1 MSGSTN
7 KLYAILAATC
17 ILVISGCA
25 GPGNSR
31 PLRTEQPDGKGE
43 TKTSSATTA
52 PTTTLPPPDQPDLS
66 GVPRGVLNVTLGNVA
81 GDRLNGHVELV
92 RLNGGKVS
100 PQRITSGT
108 LRADIPEGE
117 YRAYVYAHEEGVPV
131 LVDVR
136 DIAVSAAKPASIEIN
151 LLEGAGG
158 VVPLMAFDT
167 DGDMAMDRVELACGT
182 DPANPADVPGRPP
195 APVHVKVIRQGEDWY
210 KGDLHVFSSYGE
222 GTEPVK
228 ALIARAEKS
237 GLDFLAITDLHTMA
251 SAQDPD
257 YHSDRI
263 ALIPAMKW
271 GIKEQGFALLYG
283 PMTMPELPA
292 LPEMAQGECLRIQA
306 QGGVFAIA
314 HPCMTAA
321 PWQWGLQFVNA
332 VEVWFRGW
340 RDAPPMGP
348 PQLREDVKIRKDG
361 GLVYSIAAA
370 AATAQHGEI
379 SGNGQATLFWD
390 YELNRGLMACA
401 IGGSG
406 SGSPKIPLGHPCT
419 WVLAP
424 ELSSRGILE
433 GIRLG
438 RTFVTRNPSGPRLV
452 LVADV
457 MNDGKIDAGLGG
469 AVPLNVEITFF
480 AGVEGGTP
488 GTKLQVLENG
498 RPIRTVP
505 INDANTGIRFTRKPQ
520 VYSSY
525 RIRVISPVEPAPGAF
540 GTVDVQALS
549 SPIYAMDI
557 TRDLLMRNPKFDP
570 SKTWVRLNPENYE
583 EVTIPEQP

>member
-1 MSGSTN
+1 MRGCTVRT
-7 KLYAILAATC
+7 LIIAAG
-17 ILVISGCA
+17 LMLFVIGCA
-25 GPGNSR
+25 GPGNPR
-31 PLRTEQPDGKGE
+31 PLKTEQERPTADQTSPQKSADE
-43 TKTSSATTA
+43 SSTKAK
-52 PTTTLPPPDQPDLS
+52 PDQVDLS
-66 GVPRGVLNVTLGNVA
+66 GVPRCGLNLTLGNVA
-81 GDRLNGHVELV
+81 GDRLDGHVEAI
-92 RLNGGKVS
+92 RLGGGKID
-100 PQRITSGT
+100 PFRIKAGKFQGDLPAGT
-108 LRADIPEGE
+108 
-117 YRAYVYAHEEGVPV
+117 YRLYIYAHEAGVPV
-131 LVDVR
+131 LVDMK
-136 DIAVSAAKPASIEIN
+136 DITLSPDKPATVEIS

-167 DGDMAMDRVELACGT
+167 DGDMAMDRVELASGT
-182 DPANPADVPGRPP
+182 DPANPADVPGRAP
-195 APVHVKVIRQGEDWY
+195 APVYIKVIKNTEGWY
-210 KGDLHVFSSYGE
+210 KGDLHAQSSYGE
-222 GTEPVK
+222 GTESVK
-228 ALIARAEKS
+228 DLIARAEKA

-251 SAQDPD
+251 SVQDPG
-257 YHSDRI
+257 YQSDRL
-263 ALIPAMKW
+263 ALVPAMKW
-271 GIKEQGFALLYG
+271 GNREQGFALIYG
-283 PMTMPELPA
+283 PMTLPEMPA
-292 LPEMAQGECLRIQA
+292 LPEMAQGECLRVQA

-314 HPCMTAA
+314 HPCLGAS

-332 VEVWFRGW
+332 IEVWFRGW

-379 SGNGQATLFWD
+379 SSNGQAALFWD
-390 YELNRGLMACA
+390 YELNRGLTACA

-406 SGSPKIPLGHPCT
+406 SGSPKIPLGRPCT

-433 GIRLG
+433 GIRQG
-438 RTFVTRNPSGPRLV
+438 RTFVTRDPSGPRLV

-457 MNDGKIDAGLGG
+457 MNDGKVDAGIGG
-469 AVPLNVEITFF
+469 AVPLNVDITFF

-505 INDANTGIRFTRKPQ
+505 INDPNTGIRFTRKPQ
-520 VYSSY
+520 VFSTY
-525 RIRVISPVEPAPGAF
+525 RIRVIAPVEPAPNTF

-557 TRDLLMRNPKFDP
+557 TQELLMRTPKLDP
-570 SKTWVRLNPENYE
+570 SKTWVRLNPENFE
-583 EVTIPEQP
+583 EVSIPDQP

>member
-1 MSGSTN
+1 MCHAIKAYISFMVVCIVILGS
-7 KLYAILAATC
+7 
-17 ILVISGCA
+17 CA
-25 GPGNSR
+25 GPGNPR
-31 PLRTEQPDGKGE
+31 PLQTE
-43 TKTSSATTA
+43 TSPAK
-52 PTTTLPPPDQPDLS
+52 TTTVPEATVQSPTQTAQAADQPDLS
-66 GVPRGVLNVTLGNVA
+66 NVPRGVITVSLGNIA

-92 RLNGGKVS
+92 RLSGGKVP
-100 PQRITSGT
+100 PQRIQSGK
-108 LRADIPEGE
+108 LQAEIPAGD
-117 YRAYVYAHEEGVPV
+117 YRVYLYAHETGSPILVEVKDVTVDPARPV
-131 LVDVR
+131 T
-136 DIAVSAAKPASIEIN
+136 IEVN

-182 DPANPADVPGRPP
+182 SPSNPADVPGRTP
-195 APVHVKVIRQGEDWY
+195 APVHNKVIRQGENWY
-210 KGDLHVFSSYGE
+210 KGDLHVFSSHGE
-222 GTEPVK
+222 GTESVK
-228 ALIARAEKS
+228 SLITRAEKS

-251 SAQDPD
+251 SVQDPD
-257 YHSDRI
+257 YRSDQI

-271 GIKEQGFALLYG
+271 GNREQGFALIYG
-283 PMTMPELPA
+283 PMTLPELPA
-292 LPEMAQGECLRIQA
+292 LPEMAQGECLRVQA

-314 HPCMTAA
+314 HPCLTAA

-340 RDAPPMGP
+340 RDAPPMGL

-379 SGNGQATLFWD
+379 SGNGQAALFWD
-390 YELNRGLMACA
+390 YELNRGLTACA

-406 SGSPKIPLGHPCT
+406 SGSPKVPLGRPCT

-433 GIRLG
+433 GLRLG
-438 RTFVTRNPSGPRLV
+438 RTFVTRDPSGPRLT

-457 MNDGKIDAGLGG
+457 MNDGKIDAGIGG
-469 AVPLNVEITFF
+469 AVPLNVDITLF

-498 RPIRTVP
+498 HPIRTVP
-505 INDANTGIRFTRKPQ
+505 INDPNTGIRFTRKPQ
-520 VYSSY
+520 VYSIY
-525 RIRVISPVEPAPGAF
+525 RVRVIAPVEPAPGAF
-540 GTVDVQALS
+540 GTVDVLALS

-557 TRDLLMRNPKFDP
+557 TQDLLLRNPKLDP
-570 SKTWVRLNPENYE
+570 SKTWIRLNPENYE
-583 EVTIPEQP
+583 EVTIPDQP